1 MTSSFQSTAFQS
13 SASPVD
19 TFVRPPSVQPK
30 TGAEELA
37 SVLATVNP
45 ALQKFIGVKL
55 NEAVDQEKLKG
66 AEIAL
71 QEAKSEL
78 RNVVSGVRKQDGDEA
93 ARQLIGSSIFAQAAY
108 EKTKAK
114 LLGNSASRNIKSLYE
129 TYKVQQTQ
137 SDGTVI
143 NLPIYHFGFETPEYK
158 EFLEKASTIDT
169 DSLQGIRPNYVT
181 EHYLTKQ
188 AVALEEISTT
198 HLKQHNQFR
207 FERTKKQALPTVFGA
222 LKDYLEG
229 NTEFALSEVNEYIE
243 ENVILGL
250 PSDKQTKFFETL
262 LDVGESAITRNYAI
276 TGKTS
281 DIDTAIEYI
290 GNLNYGPGGTSKL
303 RNHPQFETKFLKL
316 KENLNEQKDKDLKRQ
331 LEKIK
336 AAEDNTIERIIEKYP
351 DNPEAAE
358 SLLNAFPF
366 RKQKILETIEIFE
379 TDRSSRYRE
388 LQLDVGAGLYSSR
401 PDEAQEELRQIYE
414 SHGGSATEEDD
425 TNYRQT
431 LAIIQNYKKA
441 QTVNFTS
448 RTTKTMSAG
457 NRRAGAKVDANGFFV
472 YPEKL
477 EERASAV
484 EELNLQFS
492 RDVTD
497 QIDNAIG
504 LSNIEKE
511 RLYRE
516 LEDTYYREIDILVAG
531 GQEEFERLQE
541 IQALADDSGFSTE
554 QAELFL
560 SGEGIETTFEPTT
573 SNVEQTKNENI
584 NEPSGTN
591 RSFFDFFRKTNQ
603 SSNFLDNIGDIAN
616 QIISPPLSAE
626 PLTDQAFP
634 DFGGLAELVRGGES
648 LGSGLYNAY
657 NGGTTD
663 SAGEMDITSKT
674 IAEMEQMQAND
685 EVFAVGAYQ
694 FTPGVLREARIYSGI
709 DKDTVMTPAVQ
720 DRLFWGMLLSGRK
733 RPALSA
739 YLLGQ
744 SDDLQAAHED
754 LALEFAA
761 IQGPDGKGMY
771 DNDKAGNYATID
783 AMTVRQTLINAR
795 NLLMNR

>member
-1 MTSSFQSTAFQS
+1 MTSSYQSTAFQS
-13 SASPVD
+13 SAGPVD
-19 TFVRPPSVQPK
+19 TFVRQSTVPLIEDDGFTQLTKALSAVNPVLDFYMKKTIEDEQAEGMDIAFEEAK
-30 TGAEELA
+30 TG
-37 SVLATVNP
+37 
-45 ALQKFIGVKL
+45 
-55 NEAVDQEKLKG
+55 
-66 AEIAL
+66 
-71 QEAKSEL
+71 L
-78 RNVVSGVRKQDGDEA
+78 RKVVTDVRKKNGDEA
-93 ARQLIGSSIFAQAAY
+93 ARQLVGGSIFADRAY
-108 EKTKAK
+108 QKTKAN
-114 LLGNSASRNIKSLYE
+114 LLGGSASRNIQSLYE
-129 TYKVQQTQ
+129 TY
-137 SDGTVI
+137 TVPQMKNGEEI
-143 NLPIYHFGFETPEYK
+143 QVPIYNFSVDSDEYQQ
-158 EFLEKASTIDT
+158 FLQEASRVDE
-169 DSLQGIRPNYVT
+169 SALQGINSRYVNEFYFPQQQRAISSIT
-181 EHYLTKQ
+181 SKHIKQNNEYKYEKTKN
-188 AVALEEISTT
+188 L
-198 HLKQHNQFR
+198 
-207 FERTKKQALPTVFGA
+207 ALPTVFDNLQPYINGE
-222 LKDYLEG
+222 KDESLQK
-229 NTEFALSEVNEYIE
+229 VNDYIE

-250 PSDKQTKFFETL
+250 PGDKQLKFFNTL
-262 LDVGESAITRNYAI
+262 LDVGESAISRQYSI

-281 DIDTAIEYI
+281 DIDTAIEYL
-290 GNLNYGPGGTSKL
+290 GNFNYGPGGTTKL
-303 RNHPQFETKFLKL
+303 KSHPEFETKFLKL
-316 KENLNEQKDKDLKRQ
+316 KNDLNDQKDKDQKRQ
-331 LEKIK
+331 LEKIQAVENK
-336 AAEDNTIERIIEKYP
+336 TIETIIQKYP
-351 DNPEAAE
+351 DDPAAAE
-358 SLLNAFPF
+358 ALLNAFPF
-366 RKQKILETIEIFE
+366 RKTKVLETIEIFE
-379 TDRSSRYRE
+379 TDRTSRYRE

-431 LAIIQNYKKA
+431 LSIIQNYKKA

-457 NRRAGAKVDANGFFV
+457 NRRAGAKVDANGFSY
-472 YPEKL
+472 YPEDI

-504 LSNIEKE
+504 LSNTEKE
-511 RLYRE
+511 QLYRQ
-516 LEDTYYREIDILVAG
+516 LEDAYYREIDVLVAG
-531 GQEEFERLQE
+531 GEEELKKRQE
-541 IQALADDSGFSTE
+541 IQALVDDSGFTTE
-554 QAELFL
+554 QVESFL
-560 SGEGIETTFEPTT
+560 SNEGLERTFEPTT
-573 SNVEQTKNENI
+573 SNVEPTENETI
-584 NEPSGTN
+584 NEPGGTN

-603 SSNFLDNIGDIAN
+603 SSNILNNIGDIAN
-616 QIISPPLSAE
+616 QIISPPVSAE
-626 PLTDQAFP
+626 PLTDQPFP

-648 LGSGLYNAY
+648 AGSGLYNAY

-709 DKDTVMTPAVQ
+709 DKETVMTPAVQ

-744 SDDLQAAHED
+744 SNDLQAAHED

>member
-1 MTSSFQSTAFQS
+1 MTSSYQSTAFQS
-13 SASPVD
+13 SARPVD
-19 TFVRPPSVQPK
+19 TFVRQSTVPLIEDDGFTQLTKALSAVNPVLDFYMKKTIEDEQAEGMDIAFEEAK
-30 TGAEELA
+30 TG
-37 SVLATVNP
+37 
-45 ALQKFIGVKL
+45 
-55 NEAVDQEKLKG
+55 
-66 AEIAL
+66 
-71 QEAKSEL
+71 L
-78 RNVVSGVRKQDGDEA
+78 RKVVTDVRKKNGDEA
-93 ARQLIGSSIFAQAAY
+93 ARQLVGGSIFADRAY
-108 EKTKAK
+108 QKTKAN
-114 LLGNSASRNIKSLYE
+114 LLGGSASRNIQSLYE
-129 TYKVQQTQ
+129 TY
-137 SDGTVI
+137 TVPQMKNGEEI
-143 NLPIYHFGFETPEYK
+143 QVPIYNFSVDSDEYQQ
-158 EFLEKASTIDT
+158 FLQEASRVDE
-169 DSLQGIRPNYVT
+169 SALQGINSRYVNEFYFPQQQRAISSIT
-181 EHYLTKQ
+181 SKHIKQ
-188 AVALEEISTT
+188 NNEY
-198 HLKQHNQFR
+198 KY
-207 FERTKKQALPTVFGA
+207 ERTKNLALPTVFDNLQPYINGE
-222 LKDYLEG
+222 KDESLQK
-229 NTEFALSEVNEYIE
+229 VNDYIE

-250 PSDKQTKFFETL
+250 PGDKQLKFFNTL
-262 LDVGESAITRNYAI
+262 LDVGESAISRQYSI

-281 DIDTAIEYI
+281 DIDTAIEYL
-290 GNLNYGPGGTSKL
+290 GNFNYGPGGTTKL
-303 RNHPQFETKFLKL
+303 KSHPEFETKFLKL
-316 KENLNEQKDKDLKRQ
+316 KNDLNDQKDKDQKRQ
-331 LEKIK
+331 LEKIQAVENK
-336 AAEDNTIERIIEKYP
+336 TIETIIQKYP
-351 DNPEAAE
+351 DDPAAAE
-358 SLLNAFPF
+358 ALLNAFPF
-366 RKQKILETIEIFE
+366 RKQKILETVEIFE
-379 TDRSSRYRE
+379 TDRTSRYRE

-431 LAIIQNYKKA
+431 LSIIQNYKKA

-448 RTTKTMSAG
+448 RTTKTVSAG
-457 NRRAGAKVDANGFFV
+457 NRRAGAKVDANGFSY
-472 YPEKL
+472 YPEDI
-477 EERASAV
+477 EERASAI

-504 LSNIEKE
+504 LSNTEKE
-511 RLYRE
+511 QLYRQ
-516 LEDTYYREIDILVAG
+516 LEDAYYREIDVLVAG
-531 GQEEFERLQE
+531 GEKEFERRLE
-541 IQALADDSGFSTE
+541 IQALVDDSGFTTE
-554 QAELFL
+554 QVELFL
-560 SGEGIETTFEPTT
+560 SGEGNEMIFEPTT
-573 SNVEQTKNENI
+573 SNVEPTENETI
-584 NEPSGTN
+584 NEPGGTN

-603 SSNFLDNIGDIAN
+603 SSNILNNIGDIAN
-616 QIISPPLSAE
+616 QIISPPVSAE
-626 PLTDQAFP
+626 PLTDQPFP

-648 LGSGLYNAY
+648 AGSGLYNAY

-709 DKDTVMTPAVQ
+709 DKETVMTPAVQ

-739 YLLGQ
+739 YLLGE

>member
-1 MTSSFQSTAFQS
+1 MSSSYQSTAFQS
-13 SASPVD
+13 SARPVD
-19 TFVRPPSVQPK
+19 TFVRQSTVPLIKDDGFTQLTKALSAVNPVLDFYMKKTIEDEQAEGMDIAFEEAK
-30 TGAEELA
+30 TG
-37 SVLATVNP
+37 
-45 ALQKFIGVKL
+45 
-55 NEAVDQEKLKG
+55 
-66 AEIAL
+66 
-71 QEAKSEL
+71 L
-78 RNVVSGVRKQDGDEA
+78 RKVVTDVRKKNGDEA
-93 ARQLIGSSIFAQAAY
+93 ARQLVGGSIFADRAY
-108 EKTKAK
+108 QKTKAN
-114 LLGNSASRNIKSLYE
+114 LLGGSASRNIQSLYE
-129 TYKVQQTQ
+129 TY
-137 SDGTVI
+137 TVPQMKNGEEI
-143 NLPIYHFGFETPEYK
+143 QVPIYNFSVDSDEYQQ
-158 EFLEKASTIDT
+158 FLQEASRVDE
-169 DSLQGIRPNYVT
+169 SALQGINSRYVNEFYFPEQQKAISSIT
-181 EHYLTKQ
+181 SKHIKQ
-188 AVALEEISTT
+188 NNEY
-198 HLKQHNQFR
+198 KY
-207 FERTKKQALPTVFGA
+207 ERTKNLALPTVFDNLQPYINGE
-222 LKDYLEG
+222 KDESLQK
-229 NTEFALSEVNEYIE
+229 VNDYIE

-250 PSDKQTKFFETL
+250 PGDKQLKFFNTL
-262 LDVGESAITRNYAI
+262 LDVGESAISRQYSI

-281 DIDTAIEYI
+281 DIDTAIEYL
-290 GNLNYGPGGTSKL
+290 GNFNYGPGGTTKL
-303 RNHPQFETKFLKL
+303 KSHPEFETKFLKL
-316 KENLNEQKDKDLKRQ
+316 KNDLNDQKDKDQRRQ
-331 LEKIK
+331 LERIQ
-336 AAEDNTIERIIEKYP
+336 AVEDQTIETIIQKYP
-351 DNPEAAE
+351 DDPAAAE
-358 SLLNAFPF
+358 ALLNAFPF
-366 RKQKILETIEIFE
+366 RKQKILETVEIFE
-379 TDRSSRYRE
+379 TDRTSRYRE

-531 GQEEFERLQE
+531 GQEEFEKLQE

-560 SGEGIETTFEPTT
+560 SGEGIETTFESTT
-573 SNVEQTKNENI
+573 SNVEPTENEKI
-584 NEPSGTN
+584 NEPGGTN

-616 QIISPPLSAE
+616 QIISPPVSAE
-626 PLTDQAFP
+626 PLTDQPFP

-648 LGSGLYNAY
+648 AGSGLYNAY

-709 DKDTVMTPAVQ
+709 DKDTVMTPVVQ
-720 DRLFWGMLLSGRK
+720 DGLFWGMLLSGRK

>member
-1 MTSSFQSTAFQS
+1 MTSSFQSTSFQS
-13 SASPVD
+13 SARPVD
-19 TFVRPPSVQPK
+19 TFVRQSTVPLIEEDGFSQLTKALSAVNPVLDMFMKKSIEDEQAEGMDIALEEAK
-30 TGAEELA
+30 TG
-37 SVLATVNP
+37 
-45 ALQKFIGVKL
+45 
-55 NEAVDQEKLKG
+55 
-66 AEIAL
+66 
-71 QEAKSEL
+71 L
-78 RNVVSGVRKQDGDEA
+78 RKVVTDVRKKNGDEA
-93 ARQLIGSSIFAQAAY
+93 ARQLVGGSIFADRAY
-108 EKTKAK
+108 QKTKAN
-114 LLGNSASRNIKSLYE
+114 LLGGSASRNIQTLYE
-129 TYKVQQTQ
+129 TY
-137 SDGTVI
+137 TVPQMKNGEEI
-143 NLPIYHFGFETPEYK
+143 QVPIYNFSVDSDEYQQ
-158 EFLEKASTIDT
+158 FLQEASRVDE
-169 DSLQGIRPNYVT
+169 SALQGINSRYINEFYFPQQQKAISSIT
-181 EHYLTKQ
+181 SKHIKQ
-188 AVALEEISTT
+188 NNEY
-198 HLKQHNQFR
+198 KY
-207 FERTKKQALPTVFGA
+207 ERTKNLALPTVFDNLQPYINGE
-222 LKDYLEG
+222 KDESLQK
-229 NTEFALSEVNEYIE
+229 VNDYIE

-250 PSDKQTKFFETL
+250 PGDKQLKFFNTL
-262 LDVGESAITRNYAI
+262 LDVGESAISRQYSI

-281 DIDTAIEYI
+281 DIDTAIEYL
-290 GNLNYGPGGTSKL
+290 GNFNYGPGGTTKL
-303 RNHPQFETKFLKL
+303 KSHPEFETKFLKL
-316 KENLNEQKDKDLKRQ
+316 KNDLNDQKDKDQKRQ
-331 LEKIK
+331 LEKIQAVENK
-336 AAEDNTIERIIEKYP
+336 TIETIIQKYP
-351 DNPEAAE
+351 DDPAAAE
-358 SLLNAFPF
+358 ALLNAFPF
-366 RKQKILETIEIFE
+366 RKQKILETVEIFE

-414 SHGGSATEEDD
+414 SHGGSATDEDD

-431 LAIIQNYKKA
+431 LSIIQNYKKA

-457 NRRAGAKVDANGFFV
+457 NRRAGAKVDANGFAY
-472 YPEKL
+472 YPEKIQ
-477 EERASAV
+477 ERASAV

-504 LSNIEKE
+504 LSNTEKE
-511 RLYRE
+511 QLYRQ
-516 LEDTYYREIDILVAG
+516 LEDAYYREIDVLVAG
-531 GQEEFERLQE
+531 GEEEFKKRQE
-541 IQALADDSGFSTE
+541 IQALVDDSGFTTE
-554 QAELFL
+554 QVELFL
-560 SGEGIETTFEPTT
+560 SGEGNEETFEPTT
-573 SNVEQTKNENI
+573 SDVEPTENETI
-584 NEPSGTN
+584 NEPGGTN
-591 RSFFDFFRKTNQ
+591 RSFFDFLRKTNQ
-603 SSNFLDNIGDIAN
+603 SSNILNNIGDIAN
-616 QIISPPLSAE
+616 QIISPPVSAE
-626 PLTDQAFP
+626 PLTDQPFP

-648 LGSGLYNAY
+648 AGSGLYNAY

-663 SAGEMDITSKT
+663 SAGKMDITSKT

-783 AMTVRQTLINAR
+783 AMTVRQTLINTR

>member
-1 MTSSFQSTAFQS
+1 MTSSYQSTAFQS
-13 SASPVD
+13 SARLVD
-19 TFVRPPSVQPK
+19 TFVRQSTVPLIEDDGFTQLTKALSAVNPVLDFYMKKTIEDEQAEGMDIAFEEAK
-30 TGAEELA
+30 TG
-37 SVLATVNP
+37 
-45 ALQKFIGVKL
+45 
-55 NEAVDQEKLKG
+55 
-66 AEIAL
+66 
-71 QEAKSEL
+71 L
-78 RNVVSGVRKQDGDEA
+78 RKVVTDVRKKNGDEA
-93 ARQLIGSSIFAQAAY
+93 ARQLVGGSIFADRAY
-108 EKTKAK
+108 QKTKAN
-114 LLGNSASRNIKSLYE
+114 LLGGSASRNIQSLYE
-129 TYKVQQTQ
+129 TY
-137 SDGTVI
+137 TVPQMKNGEEI
-143 NLPIYHFGFETPEYK
+143 QVPIYNFSVDSDEYQQ
-158 EFLEKASTIDT
+158 FLQEASRVDE
-169 DSLQGIRPNYVT
+169 SALQGINSRYVNEFYFPQQQRAISSIT
-181 EHYLTKQ
+181 SKHIKQNNEYKYEKTKN
-188 AVALEEISTT
+188 L
-198 HLKQHNQFR
+198 
-207 FERTKKQALPTVFGA
+207 ALPTVFDNLQPYINGE
-222 LKDYLEG
+222 KDESLQK
-229 NTEFALSEVNEYIE
+229 VNDYIE

-250 PSDKQTKFFETL
+250 PGDKQLKFFNTL
-262 LDVGESAITRNYAI
+262 LDVGESAISRQYSI

-281 DIDTAIEYI
+281 DIDTAIEYL
-290 GNLNYGPGGTSKL
+290 GNFNYGPGGTTKL
-303 RNHPQFETKFLKL
+303 KSHPEFETKFLKL
-316 KENLNEQKDKDLKRQ
+316 KNDLNDQKDKDQKRQ
-331 LEKIK
+331 LEKIQAVENK
-336 AAEDNTIERIIEKYP
+336 TIETIIQKYP
-351 DNPEAAE
+351 DDPAAAE
-358 SLLNAFPF
+358 ALLNAFPF
-366 RKQKILETIEIFE
+366 RKTKVLETIEIFE
-379 TDRSSRYRE
+379 TDRTSRYRE

-431 LAIIQNYKKA
+431 LSIIQNYKKA

-457 NRRAGAKVDANGFFV
+457 NRRAGAKVDANGFSY
-472 YPEKL
+472 YPEDI

-504 LSNIEKE
+504 LSNTEKE
-511 RLYRE
+511 QLYRQ
-516 LEDTYYREIDILVAG
+516 LEDAYYREIDVLVAG
-531 GQEEFERLQE
+531 GEEELKKRQE
-541 IQALADDSGFSTE
+541 IQALVDDSGFTTE
-554 QAELFL
+554 QVESFL
-560 SGEGIETTFEPTT
+560 SNEGLERTFEPTT
-573 SNVEQTKNENI
+573 SNVEPTENETI
-584 NEPSGTN
+584 NEPGGTN

-603 SSNFLDNIGDIAN
+603 SSNILNNIGDIAN
-616 QIISPPLSAE
+616 QIISPPVSAE
-626 PLTDQAFP
+626 PLTDQPFP

-648 LGSGLYNAY
+648 AGSGLYNAY

-709 DKDTVMTPAVQ
+709 DKETVMTPAVQ

-739 YLLGQ
+739 YLLGE

>member
-1 MTSSFQSTAFQS
+1 MTSSYQSTAFQS
-13 SASPVD
+13 SARPVD
-19 TFVRPPSVQPK
+19 TFVRQSTVPLIEDDGFTQLTKALSAVNPVLDFYMKKTIEDEQAEGMDIAFEEAK
-30 TGAEELA
+30 TG
-37 SVLATVNP
+37 
-45 ALQKFIGVKL
+45 
-55 NEAVDQEKLKG
+55 
-66 AEIAL
+66 
-71 QEAKSEL
+71 L
-78 RNVVSGVRKQDGDEA
+78 RKVVTDVRKKNGDEA
-93 ARQLIGSSIFAQAAY
+93 ARQLVGGSIFADRAY
-108 EKTKAK
+108 QKTKAN
-114 LLGNSASRNIKSLYE
+114 LLGGSASRNIQSLYE
-129 TYKVQQTQ
+129 TY
-137 SDGTVI
+137 TVPQMKNGEEI
-143 NLPIYHFGFETPEYK
+143 QVPIYNFSVDSDEYQQ
-158 EFLEKASTIDT
+158 FLQEASRVDE
-169 DSLQGIRPNYVT
+169 SALQGINSRYVNEFYFPQQQRAISSIT
-181 EHYLTKQ
+181 SKHIKQNNEYKYEKTKN
-188 AVALEEISTT
+188 L
-198 HLKQHNQFR
+198 
-207 FERTKKQALPTVFGA
+207 ALPTVFDNLQPYINGE
-222 LKDYLEG
+222 KDESLQK
-229 NTEFALSEVNEYIE
+229 VNDYIE

-250 PSDKQTKFFETL
+250 PGDKQLKFFNTL
-262 LDVGESAITRNYAI
+262 LDVGESAISRQYSI

-281 DIDTAIEYI
+281 DIDTAIEYL
-290 GNLNYGPGGTSKL
+290 GNFNYGPGGTTKL
-303 RNHPQFETKFLKL
+303 KSHPEFETKFLKL
-316 KENLNEQKDKDLKRQ
+316 KNDLNDQKDKDQKRQ
-331 LEKIK
+331 LEKIQAVENK
-336 AAEDNTIERIIEKYP
+336 TIETIIQKYP
-351 DNPEAAE
+351 DDPAAAE
-358 SLLNAFPF
+358 ALLNAFPF
-366 RKQKILETIEIFE
+366 RKTKVLETIEIFE
-379 TDRSSRYRE
+379 TDRTSRYRE

-431 LAIIQNYKKA
+431 LSIIQNYKKA

-457 NRRAGAKVDANGFFV
+457 NRRAGAKVDANGFSY
-472 YPEKL
+472 YPEDI

-504 LSNIEKE
+504 LSNTEKE
-511 RLYRE
+511 QLYRQ
-516 LEDTYYREIDILVAG
+516 LEDAYYREIDVLVG
-531 GQEEFERLQE
+531 GGEEELKKRQE
-541 IQALADDSGFSTE
+541 IQALVDDSGFTTE
-554 QAELFL
+554 QVESFL
-560 SGEGIETTFEPTT
+560 SNEGLERTFEPTT
-573 SNVEQTKNENI
+573 SNVEPTENETI
-584 NEPSGTN
+584 NEPGGTN

-603 SSNFLDNIGDIAN
+603 SSNILNNIGDIAN
-616 QIISPPLSAE
+616 QIISPPVSAE
-626 PLTDQAFP
+626 PLTDQPFP

-648 LGSGLYNAY
+648 AGSGLYNAY

-709 DKDTVMTPAVQ
+709 DKETVMTPAVQ

-739 YLLGQ
+739 YLLGE

>member
-1 MTSSFQSTAFQS
+1 MTSSYQSTAFQS
-13 SASPVD
+13 SAGPVD
-19 TFVRPPSVQPK
+19 TFVRQSTVPLIEDDGFTQLTKALSAVNPVLDFYMKKTIEDEQAEGMDIAFEEAK
-30 TGAEELA
+30 TG
-37 SVLATVNP
+37 
-45 ALQKFIGVKL
+45 
-55 NEAVDQEKLKG
+55 
-66 AEIAL
+66 
-71 QEAKSEL
+71 L
-78 RNVVSGVRKQDGDEA
+78 RKVVTDVRKKNGDEA
-93 ARQLIGSSIFAQAAY
+93 ARQLVGGSIFADRAY
-108 EKTKAK
+108 QKTKAN
-114 LLGNSASRNIKSLYE
+114 LLGGSASRNIQSLYE
-129 TYKVQQTQ
+129 TY
-137 SDGTVI
+137 TVPQMKNGEEI
-143 NLPIYHFGFETPEYK
+143 QVPIYNFSVDSDEYQQ
-158 EFLEKASTIDT
+158 FLQEASRVDE
-169 DSLQGIRPNYVT
+169 SALQGINSRYVNEFYFPQQQRAISSIT
-181 EHYLTKQ
+181 SKHIKQNNEYKYEKTKN
-188 AVALEEISTT
+188 L
-198 HLKQHNQFR
+198 
-207 FERTKKQALPTVFGA
+207 ALPTVFDNLQPYINGE
-222 LKDYLEG
+222 KDESLQK
-229 NTEFALSEVNEYIE
+229 VNDYIE

-250 PSDKQTKFFETL
+250 PGDKQLKFFNTL
-262 LDVGESAITRNYAI
+262 LDVGESAISRQYSI

-281 DIDTAIEYI
+281 DIDTAIEYL
-290 GNLNYGPGGTSKL
+290 GNFNYGPGGTTKL
-303 RNHPQFETKFLKL
+303 KSHPEFETKFLKL
-316 KENLNEQKDKDLKRQ
+316 KNDLNDQKDKDQKRQ
-331 LEKIK
+331 LEKIQAVENK
-336 AAEDNTIERIIEKYP
+336 TIETIIQKYP
-351 DNPEAAE
+351 DDPAAAE
-358 SLLNAFPF
+358 ALLNAFPF
-366 RKQKILETIEIFE
+366 RKTKVLETIEIFE
-379 TDRSSRYRE
+379 TDRTSRYRE

-431 LAIIQNYKKA
+431 LSIIQNYKKA

-457 NRRAGAKVDANGFFV
+457 NRRAGAKVDANGFSY
-472 YPEKL
+472 YPEDI

-504 LSNIEKE
+504 LSNTEKE
-511 RLYRE
+511 QLYRQ
-516 LEDTYYREIDILVAG
+516 LEDAYYREIDVLVAG
-531 GQEEFERLQE
+531 GEEELKKRQE
-541 IQALADDSGFSTE
+541 IQALVDDSGFTTE
-554 QAELFL
+554 QVESFL
-560 SGEGIETTFEPTT
+560 SNEGLERTFEPTT
-573 SNVEQTKNENI
+573 SNVEPTENETI
-584 NEPSGTN
+584 NEPGGTN

-603 SSNFLDNIGDIAN
+603 SSNILNNIGDIAN
-616 QIISPPLSAE
+616 QIISPPVSAE
-626 PLTDQAFP
+626 PLTDQPFP

-648 LGSGLYNAY
+648 AGSGLYNAY

-709 DKDTVMTPAVQ
+709 DKETVMTPAVQ

-739 YLLGQ
+739 YLLGE